1 MNVCRFSFCSI
12 NIALLTSQVVLI
24 ITSSYANC
32 NFLHL
37 WYALLYYFKVS
48 LFNNCIDCCTFSC
61 NKLNFKLKL
70 SLYIQRNRSI
80 MWLISFNML
89 FDWPVVN
96 YKLFE
101 SPNIADMGVYFL
113 FIKLLM
119 VCYFNC
125 ALFKVTYSM
134 LRFFTV
140 ALLMPYCLLAFKV
153 SFFKRHYIQ
162 CCSFKCCIFMLQLLL
177 LYSFF
182 FFSF

>member
-1 MNVCRFSFCSI
+1 MKP
-12 NIALLTSQVVLI
+12 LHYVV
-24 ITSSYANC
+24 
-32 NFLHL
+32 
-37 WYALLYYFKVS
+37 
-48 LFNNCIDCCTFSC
+48 
-61 NKLNFKLKL
+61 
-70 SLYIQRNRSI
+70 
-80 MWLISFNML
+80 ISFNML

-153 SFFKRHYIQ
+153 SFFSDIIFNVVLLNAVFLCCNFYFYIL
-162 CCSFKCCIFMLQLLL
+162 FYFFIFNFCFLLFL
-177 LYSFF
+177 LC
-182 FFSF
+182 FSLCFQTSLKKHFTVICFHF